1 MQRDRS
7 DPNYKSGYTAGYLAG
22 RKRTK
27 TDTRNW
33 EAVYRW
39 NGEAKR
45 ALEEIR
51 TRLGTRVGTDANG
64 VEEACHAIAD
74 KALRDF

>member
-1 MQRDRS
+1 MKTERS
-7 DPNYKSGYTAGYLAG
+7 DPKYKAGYATGYAAG
-22 RKRTK
+22 RKRTEI
-27 TDTRNW
+27 DLRNW

-39 NGEAKR
+39 NGAAKT

-51 TRLGTRVGTDANG
+51 TRLSRHVGIDANG
-64 VEEACHAIAD
+64 VEEKCHAIAD